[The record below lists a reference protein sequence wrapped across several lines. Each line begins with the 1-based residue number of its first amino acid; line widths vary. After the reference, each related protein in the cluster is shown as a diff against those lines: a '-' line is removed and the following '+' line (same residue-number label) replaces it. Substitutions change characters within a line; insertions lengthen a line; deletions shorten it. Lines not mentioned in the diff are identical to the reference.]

1 MINRDIASW
10 KEREMDPIDPNITE
24 LESVDLKV
32 HVAASHLRYQQL
44 EQSISRVEKAV
55 ERSAE
60 ESKESIDELKKVVIW
75 AASTLFATMLIAL
88 LSSAFKG
95 IL

>member
-1 MINRDIASW
+1 
-10 KEREMDPIDPNITE
+10 MDPIDPKIAE
-24 LESVDLKV
+24 LESEDLKV
-32 HVAASHLRYQQL
+32 HVAASHMRYNALSQD
-44 EQSISRVEKAV
+44 IRRVEKAV
-55 ERSAE
+55 EKSAADN
-60 ESKESIDELKKVVIW
+60 KEAIEELKKVVVW